1 MQELQVL
8 AQLILPGLTTG
19 CVYALIALGF
29 VLCFNVS
36 GVVNMA
42 QGEYV
47 MLGGVLSAWMVIV
60 GIPLIVAV
68 LVAAVIGGLLGIA
81 QERVTLAPVRRS
93 PAFIQITVTLGV
105 AVILRGFALILFGK
119 DPLAMPGFSGDG
131 IFVLLGAILPV
142 QAIWVWGMTATMLVG
157 IFWFLQFTDAGRAV
171 RACSINVVAARLM
184 GVNAERMTLMIFALA
199 GATGALAGAVIT
211 PIVLA
216 SWDAGFIYSL
226 KGFIGAIL
234 GGLRSPMIAVIGGL
248 GVGVAESL
256 AAGYIS
262 SGWKDAIVYA
272 LLLAFLLIRGGVF
285 LKGRVGLVAGTTDR

>member
-1 MQELQVL
+1 MQEFQLL
-8 AQLILPGLTTG
+8 AQLVLPGLTTG

-47 MLGGVLSAWMVIV
+47 MLGGVLGAWMVIV
-60 GIPLIVAV
+60 GVPLAVA
-68 LVAAVIGGLLGIA
+68 LIAATAAGAILGIV
-81 QERVTLAPVRRS
+81 QERLTLAPVRRS

-105 AVILRGFALILFGK
+105 AVILRGIALIIFGK

-131 IFVLLGAILPV
+131 GFAMLGAMLPV
-142 QAIWVWGMTATMLVG
+142 QALWVWGTTALMLLG
-157 IFWFLQFTDAGRAV
+157 IFWFLQYTDAGRAV
-171 RACSINVVAARLM
+171 RACSINLVAARLM
-184 GVNAERMTLMIFALA
+184 GVNAERMTMMVFALA
-199 GATGALAGAVIT
+199 GGTGALAGAVIT

-216 SWDAGFIYSL
+216 SWDAGFVYSL

-234 GGLRSPMIAVIGGL
+234 GGLRSPIIAVVGGL
-248 GVGVAESL
+248 GVGIAESL
-256 AAGYIS
+256 AAGYVS
-262 SGWKDAIVYA
+262 SGWKDAIVYG

-285 LKGRVGLVAGTTDR
+285 LSGRVGLVAGTSDR

>member
-1 MQELQVL
+1 MEELQVL
-8 AQLILPGLTTG
+8 SQLLLPGLTTG

-47 MLGGVLSAWMVIV
+47 MLGGVLGAWMVISGLPLV
-60 GIPLIVAV
+60 LALIVVTATGAV
-68 LVAAVIGGLLGIA
+68 LGIA
-81 QERVTLAPVRRS
+81 QERLTLAPVRRS
-93 PAFIQITVTLGV
+93 PAFIQITITLGV
-105 AVILRGFALILFGK
+105 AVILRGFALIWFGK

-131 IFVLLGAILPV
+131 VVTILWAILPV
-142 QAIWVWGMTATMLVG
+142 QALWVWGTTAIMLAG

-184 GVNAERMTLMIFALA
+184 GVNAERMTLLIFALA
-199 GATGALAGAVIT
+199 GGTGALAGAVIT

-216 SWDAGFIYSL
+216 SWDAGFVYSL
-226 KGFIGAIL
+226 KGFVGAIL
-234 GGLRSPMIAVIGGL
+234 GGLRSPVVAVLGGL

-256 AAGYIS
+256 AAGYLS

-285 LKGRVGLVAGTTDR
+285 LSGRAGLVAGTADR